1 MPKPKNYLKTP
12 TAPSF
17 EEFIF
22 NWAATISPTYGMKD
36 PEKAYERLCDCLFAM
51 CVEFDTLNSRWEK
64 EFEKRED
71 HIMDKFF
78 ALRDAIDKGKMDDIE
93 VKTRELVANIKANQ

>member
-1 MPKPKNYLKTP
+1 MPKPKNYLKTKN
-12 TAPSF
+12 APSM

-51 CVEFDTLNSRWEK
+51 IMEFDSLNRRWEK
-64 EFEKRED
+64 DWEAGED
-71 HIMDKFF
+71 KIMHKFF
-78 ALRDAIDKGKMDDIE
+78 ALRDAIDENKEVEGKT
-93 VKTRELVANIKANQ
+93 KELVEEIKKNG